1 MEDNKYFL
9 EFTSNGVPFVIHLDA
24 IFSVNQGSTGGEAL
38 VNGIPVDQKFSDI
51 ISALESIGVQIV
63 LVK

>member
-1 MEDNKYFL
+1 MDNKYFL

-24 IFSVNQGSTGGEAL
+24 VFSINQGSTGEAS
-38 VNGIPVDQKFSDI
+38 VNGMPVDQKFSDI
-51 ISALESIGVQIV
+51 ISTLESIGVQIV